1 MRTEERLALQ
11 RFRDAYRAAFADY
24 ASGIDEALDQA
35 YELGRAALRSQLSI
49 LDVAEVHHELLLERL
64 GRARPQSAI
73 VLEAAA
79 PFLRETLSV
88 FELTQRSVADAHEAV
103 QLEQQHARQLRRLA
117 DAAVA
122 FNSTL
127 AVETMLELVTEQ
139 AKDII
144 GANRAEALTVLDGT
158 WEPDTHDA
166 PGRPE
171 WLEVGLTGRDG
182 RDLGLICVAEK
193 FDGDF
198 TDKDHAILVQ
208 LAQMASVAIENAQLF
223 EREHLI
229 AETLQRSLLPG
240 QLPAVK
246 GVKLAARYLPA

>member
-11 RFRDAYRAAFADY
+11 RFREAYRAAFADY

-127 AVETMLELVTEQ
+127 AVETMLELVTGQ

-144 GANRAEALTVLDGT
+144 GANRAEALTILDGT
-158 WEPDTHDA
+158 WEPDPPDG
-166 PGRPE
+166 PGRPPRPD
-171 WLEVGLTGRDG
+171 WIEVALTGRDG

-198 TDKDHAILVQ
+198 TDKHHAILVQ

-223 EREHLI
+223 EREH
-229 AETLQRSLLPG
+229 
-240 QLPAVK
+240 
-246 GVKLAARYLPA
+246 